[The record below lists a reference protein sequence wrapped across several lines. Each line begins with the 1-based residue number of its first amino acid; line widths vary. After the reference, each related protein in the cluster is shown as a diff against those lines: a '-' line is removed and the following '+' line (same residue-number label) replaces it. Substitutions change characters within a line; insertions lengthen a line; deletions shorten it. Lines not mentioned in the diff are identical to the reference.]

1 MKSSGSVWK
10 RSVFGGQLRKRNVG
24 EKVVL
29 LGWVHKQR
37 DMGNLVFIDLRD
49 REGIVQVVVPSQ
61 KKDLLEEA
69 KKLRMEYVT
78 GVQGVVKERDK
89 SSKNRDLPTGEVEV
103 EAERMKLFS
112 ASKIPP
118 FAVKDPPE
126 ASEELRFQ
134 YRYLDLR
141 RPAMQRNIKLRHQAA
156 LCVRNFLNDQGF
168 YEIETPFLTKSTPE
182 GARDYI
188 VPSRMYKGNFF
199 ALPQSPQLFKQIL
212 MVSGFE
218 RYFQIVRCFRDED
231 LRAERQ
237 PEFTQIDVEMSFI
250 EREDVLSLVE
260 KMMASLFHIIGQN
273 LTLPFPRLTY
283 QQAMKT
289 YGTDKPDLRYGLEIK
304 DLTGVG
310 HQVDSRVFQ
319 RVLSE
324 GGTLKGLLIKGK
336 GDLSR
341 SQLDKLDKK
350 AREFGGKGVAW
361 IKGSPEFK
369 SSLNLRKEDL
379 EKVWR
384 ELQAET
390 GDLVL
395 LAADRENTALK
406 VMGEI
411 RNQFLSSFSPK
422 PPQFQFVWVTDFP
435 LFQRNEEE
443 NRWESMHHPFTAPFD
458 RDIPLLDKDPGRVR
472 AKSYDL
478 VLNGMEIGGGS
489 IRIHDLDLQK
499 KMFGLLGLSSQ
510 EVEDKFGFL
519 LRALTFG
526 APPHG
531 GIALGFDRL
540 VMLLA
545 GEKSIREVIPFPKT
559 TSSLCLLTGSPSPV
573 DEKRLR
579 ELGIKTTE

>member
-1 MKSSGSVWK
+1 MKSTGSVWK
-10 RSVFGGQLRKRNVG
+10 RSAYGGQLRKKDVG
-24 EKVVL
+24 ERVVL

-37 DMGNLVFIDLRD
+37 DMGHLVFIDLRD
-49 REGIVQVVVPSQ
+49 REGIVQVVMSSD

-69 KKLRMEYVT
+69 KKRRMEDVI
-78 GVQGVVKERDK
+78 GIQGKVRERDK

-103 EAERMKLFS
+103 EAEGMRLFAQS
-112 ASKIPP
+112 ESPP
-118 FAVKDPPE
+118 FTVKDPPE
-126 ASEELRFQ
+126 ASEELRFK

-141 RPAMQRNIKLRHQAA
+141 RPALQRNMKIRHQAA
-156 LCVRNFLNDQGF
+156 LCVRNFLNEQGF

-188 VPSRMYKGNFF
+188 VPSRMYKGKFF

-212 MVSGFE
+212 MISGFE

-250 EREDVLSLVE
+250 EKEDVLSLVE
-260 KMMASLFHIIGQN
+260 QMMASLFKLIGVN
-273 LTLPFPRLTY
+273 LSLPFPRLTY

-289 YGTDKPDLRYGLEIK
+289 YGTDKPDLRYGLEIR
-304 DLTGVG
+304 DLTETGT
-310 HQVDSRVFQ
+310 QVDSKIFQ

-324 GGTLKGLLIKGK
+324 GGTLKGLLVKGK
-336 GDLSR
+336 GNLSR

-350 AREFGGKGVAW
+350 ARELGGKGIIWV
-361 IKGSPEFK
+361 KETPELK
-369 SSLNLRKEDL
+369 SSLKLKREDL
-379 EKVWR
+379 EKIWR
-384 ELQAET
+384 EFQGEKE
-390 GDLVL
+390 DLAL
-395 LAADRENTALK
+395 LSADKEKTALK

-411 RNQFLSSFSPK
+411 RNQFLSSISQGPSGFR
-422 PPQFQFVWVTDFP
+422 FVWVTDFP
-435 LFQRNEEE
+435 LFQWSEEE
-443 NRWESMHHPFTAPFD
+443 NRWLSMHHPFTSPFD
-458 RDIPLLDKDPGRVR
+458 EHISLLDKDPGRVK

-489 IRIHDLDLQK
+489 IRIHNLDLQK
-499 KMFGLLGLSSQ
+499 KVFGLLGLSLE
-510 EVEDKFGFL
+510 EVEKKFGFL
-519 LRALTFG
+519 LKALSFG

-545 GEKSIREVIPFPKT
+545 GGKSIREVIPFPKT

-573 DEKRLR
+573 DKKRLQ